1 MASFLLAAAPRCALG
16 VGRRLLAAKVPLK
29 VETTGILYVRQ
40 KQWAA
45 SQPGDTLDNGQEVVA
60 CATEDLLTCHAV
72 ILRDPATAVVAIG
85 HFDEFSRVWDFSGL
99 MGDFLEK
106 VKLMKQRTSWDYC
119 EEEEEGD
126 WEWWDEDEVEDDSQ
140 GQTFDDQLQPGLS
153 QIFSPT
159 ILTFNILSKTLY
171 MNCIYWEAMRMM
183 QGEDTNFLKDSSS
196 TSMIFPS
203 D

>member
-1 MASFLLAAAPRCALG
+1 MVLLVNKRFLPVCPTNLADFYTQYPHLL
-16 VGRRLLAAKVPLK
+16 VGAENLAAKVPVK

-45 SQPGDTLDNGQEVVA
+45 SKPGDTLDNGQEVVA

-106 VKLMKQRTSWDYC
+106 VKMVKQREDWDYC

-126 WEWWDEDEVEDDSQ
+126 WEWWEEDEDQDEDSQ
-140 GQTFDDQLQPGLS
+140 GQAFDGQLQPGEA

-159 ILTFNILSKTLY
+159 FSHSTLSQTSC
-171 MNCIYWEAMRMM
+171 MNSIYWEAMRTMP
-183 QGEDTNFLKDSSS
+183 GEV
-196 TSMIFPS
+196 TS
-203 D
+203 